1 MMKAVIFDMDGVIF
15 DTERVWQE
23 AFIMV
28 NEKYN
33 VNLTEEWRKSICG
46 KSEELIRKELKEMMP
61 NLDVDKYRD
70 EKVAYVNDRVFNG
83 YVPMKDGFLE
93 LVKKLKEKNY
103 KILLA
108 TSSHRLRA
116 LTLFSHHNINIDEIF
131 DGYVFG
137 EDVKERSKPD
147 PYIFNLA
154 RSKVGLEASECY
166 VIEDSINGIEAATKG
181 GFKPIMVI
189 DLIEP
194 NDYCKKNCF
203 KIFNSLKE
211 VLDII

>member
-28 NEKYN
+28 NKKYN

-93 LVKKLKEKNY
+93 LVKKLKEKKY
-103 KILLA
+103 KILPH
-108 TSSHRLRA
+108 TR
-116 LTLFSHHNINIDEIF
+116 
-131 DGYVFG
+131 
-137 EDVKERSKPD
+137 
-147 PYIFNLA
+147 
-154 RSKVGLEASECY
+154 
-166 VIEDSINGIEAATKG
+166 
-181 GFKPIMVI
+181 
-189 DLIEP
+189 
-194 NDYCKKNCF
+194 KKKKF
-203 KIFNSLKE
+203 FL
-211 VLDII
+211 L

>member
-1 MMKAVIFDMDGVIF
+1 MKAVIFDMDGVIF

-23 AFIMV
+23 AFISS
-28 NEKYN
+28 NKKFN
-33 VNLTEEWRKSICG
+33 VSLDESWRQSICG
-46 KSEELIRKELKEMMP
+46 KSEELVRKELKEMIP

-70 EKVAYVNDRVFNG
+70 DSVNFVNDRVFNG
-83 YVPMKDGFLE
+83 YVPIKDGFIE
-93 LVKKLKEKNY
+93 LISKLKEKNY

-108 TSSHRLRA
+108 TSSHKVRA
-116 LTLFSHHNINIDEIF
+116 LTLFKNHNLNIDEIF
-131 DGYVFG
+131 DGAIFG

-147 PYIFNLA
+147 PYIFDLA

-194 NDYCKKNCF
+194 NDYAIKNCYR
-203 KIFNSLKE
+203 IFNNLNE
-211 VLDII
+211 VLEII